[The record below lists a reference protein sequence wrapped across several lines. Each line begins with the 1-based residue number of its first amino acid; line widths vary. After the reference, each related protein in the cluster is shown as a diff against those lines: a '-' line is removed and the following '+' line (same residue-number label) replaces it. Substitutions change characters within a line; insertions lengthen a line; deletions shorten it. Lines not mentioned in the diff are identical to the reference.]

1 MSGALSLQELQ
12 PPAPQPTGQR
22 APLQSSHYSADCTQ
36 PKIASREEEEG
47 ETDVP
52 VSRTPSPRCCWEGAH
67 GWEVQVD
74 ITVKAAVPW

>member
-22 APLQSSHYSADCTQ
+22 APHQSSHYSADCTQ

-47 ETDVP
+47 ETE
-52 VSRTPSPRCCWEGAH
+52 RCASEQDPFPKMLLEGAH
-67 GWEVQVD
+67 GWEVRW
-74 ITVKAAVPW
+74 TSP